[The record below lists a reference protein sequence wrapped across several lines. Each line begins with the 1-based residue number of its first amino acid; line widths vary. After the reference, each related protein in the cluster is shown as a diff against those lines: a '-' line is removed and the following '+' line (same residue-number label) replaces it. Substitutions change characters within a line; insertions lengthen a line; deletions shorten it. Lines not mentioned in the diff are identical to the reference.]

1 MTEEEVRAA
10 IDGAMRT
17 LIDKDGEI
25 LGRGVNERTLTHRLA
40 VYLEQDAIFNGWY
53 VDCEY
58 NRDGTNPK
66 RLQQPTQI
74 LSNDTKGRTIFPDI
88 IIHKRVPFTR
98 CVDEAQKREV
108 NRVVIEAKKD
118 ADEDGEREDLAKLRD
133 IKQDFL
139 YRFAVF
145 VNFHV
150 DADAAPRWDT
160 RFV

>member
-10 IDGAMRT
+10 IDRAMRT
-17 LIDKDGEI
+17 LIEKDGEI
-25 LGRGVNERTLTHRLA
+25 VGRDVNERTLTHRLA
-40 VYLEQDAIFNGWY
+40 VYLEQDALFNGWY

-66 RLQQPTQI
+66 RLQQPKQI
-74 LSNDTKGRTIFPDI
+74 LSNDTRGRTIFPDI
-88 IIHKRVPFTR
+88 IIHKRVPFSR
-98 CVDEAQKREV
+98 CINEAQKHEV
-108 NRVVIEAKKD
+108 NGVVIEAKKD
-118 ADEDGEREDLAKLRD
+118 ADEAGEREDLEKLRD
-133 IKQDFL
+133 IKGDFL

-150 DADAAPRWDT
+150 DADAAPRWNT